1 MTAHLARDEGLARHM
16 GPWALAA
23 AIVNGVVGA
32 GIFTLP
38 ATMAQ
43 AAGGRAP
50 LAYLLCGGIMALVV
64 LCFAEAGSRL
74 PTSGG
79 VYGTVSA
86 ALGPLAGFV
95 CGMMTWSASVLACG
109 GIAGAFASTVGTVL
123 PAVAAGPGRALLI
136 VLAIGGIAAINLRGV
151 AAAAWTVSA
160 ATVIKLAPLVLFVAV
175 GGALLLAGGL
185 PAPAALP
192 LAPLSG
198 LGQAVI
204 LGVFAFSGM
213 ETPLAASGE
222 VADGHRNVPR
232 ALFWSMGF
240 VLVLYVG
247 IQTVSQAV
255 LGAGLAGQAA
265 PLAAAAARLG
275 PAARVVLVAGAALSM
290 LAWIGSDV
298 LGAPRILFAFA
309 RDGLLP
315 RALGRAS
322 PRRAAPDVAIVVHAA
337 IAAGLALSGS
347 FNVLIVASAL
357 NTAGLYFLGCAAAWM
372 LHRRGIAASGT
383 PVSFAVLPAAAAG
396 GMAAMVAL
404 VCLAPRAEVLGLAA
418 VIAVSLALYAG
429 ARALHRPRAGAAGEG
444 DAGRPPV

>member
-1 MTAHLARDEGLARHM
+1 MIQTLSRDEGLRRNIGA
-16 GPWALAA
+16 WAMAA
-23 AIVNGVVGA
+23 AIINGVVGA
-32 GIFTLP
+32 GIFSLP

-43 AAGGRAP
+43 AAGRLAP
-50 LAYLLCGGIMALVV
+50 YAYLLCGAVMALIV

-79 VYGTVSA
+79 VYGTVTV

-95 CGMMTWSASVLACG
+95 CGIMTWMASVLACG
-109 GIAGAFASTVGTVL
+109 GIAGAFASTVGTVV
-123 PAVAAGPGRALLI
+123 PAVAAGPGRTLLI
-136 VLAIGGIAAINLRGV
+136 LAAIGGIALVNLQGV
-151 AAAAWTVSA
+151 RTAAWAVSGV
-160 ATVIKLAPLVLFVAV
+160 TLVKLVPLVLFVAV
-175 GGALLLAGGL
+175 GAAVLLAGGL
-185 PAPAALP
+185 APPAALP
-192 LAPLSG
+192 PAPLSG

-232 ALFWSMGF
+232 ALFASMGF

-247 IQTVSQAV
+247 IQLVAQTF

-265 PLAAAAARLG
+265 PLAAAAGRLG
-275 PAARVVLVAGAALSM
+275 PVARAVLVASAGLSM
-290 LAWIGSDV
+290 LAWIGSDI

-315 RALGRAS
+315 RVLGRAS
-322 PRRAAPDVAIVVHAA
+322 PRTAAPDVAILVHAG

-347 FNVLIVASAL
+347 FTGLVVASAL
-357 NTAGLYFLGCAAAWM
+357 NTAGLYFLGCAAAWV
-372 LHRRGIAASGT
+372 LHRRGTAASGT
-383 PVSFAVLPAAAAG
+383 PVSFAVLPAAAAC

-404 VCLAPRAEVLGLAA
+404 VCLAKRDEILGLVA
-418 VIAVSLALYAG
+418 VIVVSAAFYAG
-429 ARALHRPRAGAAGEG
+429 ARALARAR
-444 DAGRPPV
+444 DASRAPV